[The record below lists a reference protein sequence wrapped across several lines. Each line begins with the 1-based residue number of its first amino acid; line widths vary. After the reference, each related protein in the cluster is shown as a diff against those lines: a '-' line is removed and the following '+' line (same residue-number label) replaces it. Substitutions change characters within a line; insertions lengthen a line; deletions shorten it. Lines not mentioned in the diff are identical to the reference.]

1 MLKRASA
8 VVFGL
13 SLTLQAQPRPDIRV
27 NVDLVTVT
35 CSVTDRGGAP
45 AKDLQPDDFIL
56 TDNGV
61 RQPIRNFWQESDL
74 PLTLALVADVSGS
87 QLGFVK
93 SHRDTLGKFL
103 VQVVSPRDRAML
115 VSVGQQ
121 AWLMTDLTNSGETLQ
136 AAAANIGS
144 RDRRSLPLVGG
155 RCTGPRIRFGCG
167 GTALWHGLYFAAR
180 DSLRPADGRKAMIV
194 LSDGWD
200 TGSDRSLTDVIEA
213 AQSADT
219 VVYTIKY
226 LSSMRFTSISGAIMT
241 SVKGHT
247 LDRLAR
253 ETGGHAFGNPREKL
267 AEVFT
272 QIENELRNQYV
283 LAFTPADEARDGKF
297 HKLEVK
303 TTRKDLVVRART
315 GYYSREKE
323 RVAQP

>member
-1 MLKRASA
+1 
-8 VVFGL
+8 
-13 SLTLQAQPRPDIRV
+13 
-27 NVDLVTVT
+27 
-35 CSVTDRGGAP
+35 
-45 AKDLQPDDFIL
+45 
-56 TDNGV
+56 
-61 RQPIRNFWQESDL
+61 
-74 PLTLALVADVSGS
+74 
-87 QLGFVK
+87 
-93 SHRDTLGKFL
+93 
-103 VQVVSPRDRAML
+103 
-115 VSVGQQ
+115 
-121 AWLMTDLTNSGETLQ
+121 
-136 AAAANIGS
+136 
-144 RDRRSLPLVGG
+144 
-155 RCTGPRIRFGCG
+155 
-167 GTALWHGLYFAAR
+167 
-180 DSLRPADGRKAMIV
+180 
-194 LSDGWD
+194 
-200 TGSDRSLTDVIEA
+200 VIEA